1 MPVPP
6 AGTGKGDQMEKFYV
20 AGCFADSIIVD
31 RDQDRIEK
39 KEGGPAY
46 FIKNVLEDLGEGYS
60 LAKAKKGI
68 IEVHIQGGKEVGRFP
83 RTSSIST
90 STPITSPIILAYSI
104 SGEICLDRLKG
115 NFEEIYA
122 DSRGFVRDP
131 ENFGKKREWKL
142 NSFEKIKVLKT
153 TPAEMEYLPAP
164 LLSHIRKNGVLVVMK
179 DEGKVE
185 VVEQGETKEYSLGD
199 FPASES
205 FGMREVFFAAFS
217 SEYSRSRNAGKAA
230 EFAIEY
236 SLKYLAGKDEN
247 EEG

>member
-1 MPVPP
+1 M
-6 AGTGKGDQMEKFYV
+6 GKFYV

-90 STPITSPIILAYSI
+90 STPITSPIVLAYSI
-104 SGEICLDRLKG
+104 SDEVCLDKLKG
-115 NFEEIYA
+115 DFEEIYA

-153 TPAEMEYLPAP
+153 TPLEMEYLPGP
-164 LLSHIRKNGVLVVMK
+164 LLSHIRRNGVLVVMK

-185 VVEQGETKEYSLGD
+185 IVEKGKPREYSLGD
-199 FPASES
+199 FPASEA

-217 SEYSRSRNAGKAA
+217 SEYSRSRDAGKAA
-230 EFAIEY
+230 EFAIGY
-236 SLKYLAGKDEN
+236 SLKYISGNDED
-247 EEG
+247 EEK